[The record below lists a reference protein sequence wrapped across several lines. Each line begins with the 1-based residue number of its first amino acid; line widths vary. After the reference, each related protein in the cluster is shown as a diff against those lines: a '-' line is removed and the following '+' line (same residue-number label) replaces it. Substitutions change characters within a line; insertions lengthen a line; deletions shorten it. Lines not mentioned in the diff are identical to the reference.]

1 MLIAQLTN
9 ETMRMRSFKDKCMMK
24 YATILI
30 TSLENEIIT
39 KSLKFLTVL
48 K

>member
-9 ETMRMRSFKDKCMMK
+9 ETMRSFKDKCMMK